1 MREFKPLLW
10 PRPYKRICYVP
21 GELAFELEGFKIKV
35 ASLPRFK
42 ILGFSSGRRGLRVV
56 NSTPDLYSTPETGA
70 LRALDLVSFNRI
82 DDQIEQLKTTTAA
95 NSNFIRSV
103 IRDCMER
110 FASLSEGPSRLT
122 PNPGQHCSLSYSP
135 EVERP
140 CL

>member
-1 MREFKPLLW
+1 M
-10 PRPYKRICYVP
+10 CYVP
-21 GELAFELEGFKIKV
+21 GELALELEGFKIKV

-82 DDQIEQLKTTTAA
+82 DDQREQLKTTTAT
-95 NSNFIRSV
+95 NSNFIRCV

-110 FASLSEGPSRLT
+110 LHPRLK
-122 PNPGQHCSLSYSP
+122 GQADL
-135 EVERP
+135 RP
-140 CL
+140 TLDNTAV